1 MATDSRV
8 VLDAMADA
16 VLAADASGLI
26 DYANPAAARLFGR
39 GVDQLVG
46 LPLAEPLPGTSADA
60 RQVMSFRRPDGST
73 ASLDIATAERPDG
86 GIVATIRDVTL
97 QRRRDLDRAER
108 LAQFKSLLGHL
119 PVGVAYFDPIGVCR
133 ACNVPAATFLGR
145 PRAEVIGVTA
155 TELFQGDEPLRDSLL
170 RCVREHVPF
179 QAEGVIRPDPAA
191 PDAPRY
197 FDWLFRPLA
206 PGAGKSRGALALITD
221 VTDRTLADAELQRA
235 KREAEN
241 TSRNKTQF
249 LSAVSHDLRTPVNA
263 LSLQAELL
271 ARLVEGREDSAEE
284 LAGLAE
290 DIRQASTNLIELI
303 NDLLDLTR
311 FDSGLVEHH
320 PTVFELEG
328 WLASTLRP
336 IALMARNKGLGFR
349 WSVDRPGRT
358 VFADRVKLGRVLT
371 NLAGNAVKFTERGEV
386 IVAAGA
392 AGDGSL
398 ALAVRDTGPGIP
410 EGQRERIF
418 DEFAQL
424 RNPERDRSK
433 GTGLGLAICRRLVAA
448 VGGRLM
454 VASELGQGS
463 LFTALY
469 PSNHMVDAA
478 TPEPAAPE
486 ARTPAVVAEGPILLV
501 EDDGHSRRA
510 LGRLLQQ
517 TGYPILAAADGAEA
531 LAALA
536 RCRPSLVLLDLMMPG
551 IDGVAVLRHIR
562 GRPDL
567 AGLPVIILTGDVM
580 GGRTGELNALDVDGM
595 LSKPVDFDEL
605 RRAVALYVAPSPK
618 PG

>member
-1 MATDSRV
+1 MDSQV
-8 VLDAMADA
+8 VLDALADA
-16 VLAADASGLI
+16 VVAADGSGLI
-26 DYANPAAARLFGR
+26 GYANPAAARLFGR
-39 GVDQLVG
+39 TVADLIGR
-46 LPLAEPLPGTSADA
+46 PLAESLPGTSADA
-60 RQVMSFRRPDGST
+60 RQVTTLRLADGS
-73 ASLDIATAERPDG
+73 ALALDIAAAELPGG

-97 QRRRDLDRAER
+97 QRRRDVDRAER

-133 ACNVPAATFLGR
+133 ACNDPAATFLGR
-145 PRAEVIGVTA
+145 TRPEVVGVTA
-155 TELFQGDEPLRDSLL
+155 AELFGADGALRNGLL
-170 RCVREHVPF
+170 RCVREHLSF
-179 QAEGVIRPDPAA
+179 QAEGVMRPAPAA
-191 PDAPRY
+191 ADAPRY
-197 FDWLFRPLA
+197 FDWHFRPLDPA
-206 PGAGKSRGALALITD
+206 RGKSRGALALITD

-235 KREAEN
+235 KQAAE
-241 TSRNKTQF
+241 SASQNKTQF

-271 ARLVEGREDSAEE
+271 ARLVEGRDDPAGD

-290 DIRQASTNLIELI
+290 DIRRASSNLIELI

-311 FDSGLVEHH
+311 FDSGVVEHH
-320 PTVFELEG
+320 PTDFVLEE
-328 WLASTLRP
+328 WLGSTLRP
-336 IALMARNKGLGFR
+336 IELMAVNKGLGFR
-349 WSVDRPGRT
+349 WSVDRPGR
-358 VFADRVKLGRVLT
+358 VVRADRVKLGRVLT

-410 EGQRERIF
+410 EDQRERIF

-424 RNPERDRSK
+424 RNPERDRNK

-448 VGGRLM
+448 VGGRLL

-469 PSNHMVDAA
+469 PSNHLVDAA
-478 TPEPAAPE
+478 APAPTPPPPTAVIAAG
-486 ARTPAVVAEGPILLV
+486 TGPILLV

-517 TGYPILAAADGAEA
+517 TGYAVVAAADGAEA
-531 LAALA
+531 IAALGQA
-536 RCRPSLVLLDLMMPG
+536 RPSLVLLDLMMPG

-567 AGLPVIILTGDVM
+567 ADLPVIVLTGDVM
-580 GGRTGELNALDVDGM
+580 GGRTGELNALSVDGL

-605 RRAVALYVAPSPK
+605 RTVVARHVAPK
-618 PG
+618 ARAG